1 MQSRIL
7 TATII
12 GLEAKL
18 IEVEVDLENGL
29 RSFTIVGLPDEAV
42 KESKERV
49 SAALKNSGF
58 KPPNQFNKRVTINLA
73 PADLKKQG
81 PIFDVAIALGI
92 LIATEQIKEDIS
104 SCIFIGELSLDGR
117 LRDVKGSI
125 LISFLARQLGIKSL
139 FLPNGNAKEASLNNE
154 VDIYRASDLREL
166 TEKLK
171 QKNQGNIKSYNAPE
185 IEFNEQEK
193 NFTLLDIEGQHLAK
207 RALTI
212 SASGGHNIF
221 MVGPPGAGKS
231 ILAKAL
237 PEIMPNLSKEEYLEI
252 IKILSSNGILS
263 TLNIS
268 RPFVAPHHS
277 ASTASILGGGN
288 TMKPGQIT
296 LAHKGVLFFD
306 ELPEFRRDVLEAL
319 RQPLEDKKI
328 QVTRANYSIT
338 MPADFVF
345 VCAANPCPCGFRD
358 DEKEPCICTMA
369 ELNRYNRKLSGPIL
383 DRMDIWIKVS
393 RVKHKDIRKD
403 IKNENSDKQIIAK
416 IREKVARVRKVQEK
430 RLGKSRVNS
439 SMTPRE
445 IKYLCVLDNESNGI
459 LQNAVDNLGVSM
471 RGYHKIIKVARTIA
485 DLEGEEKILAN
496 HIREA
501 LQYRKPANR

>member
-7 TATII
+7 TATVI
-12 GLEAKL
+12 GLEARL
-18 IEVEVDLENGL
+18 VEVEVDLESGL

-58 KPPNQFNKRVTINLA
+58 KPPSQFNKRITINLA

-92 LIATEQIKEDIS
+92 LIATEQIDENTS
-104 SCIFIGELSLDGR
+104 SSIFIGELSLDGR
-117 LRDVKGSI
+117 LRDVKGAI
-125 LISFLARQLGIKSL
+125 LISFLAIQLGIKSL
-139 FLPNGNAKEASLNNE
+139 FLPNGNALEASLNNK
-154 VDIYRASDLREL
+154 VDIFPANDLREL
-166 TEKLK
+166 VEKLK
-171 QKNQGNIKSYNAPE
+171 QKNQGEIKHYNAPE
-185 IEFNEQEK
+185 IKFNKIEK

-212 SASGGHNIF
+212 AASGGHNIF

-263 TLNIS
+263 SLNIS
-268 RPFVAPHHS
+268 RPFIAPHHS
-277 ASTASILGGGN
+277 ASTASIIGGGN

-345 VCAANPCPCGFRD
+345 VGAANPCPCGWRD
-358 DEKEPCICTMA
+358 DEKEPCICTIA

-393 RVKHKDIRKD
+393 RVKHKDIAKD
-403 IKNENSDKQIIAK
+403 IKNENSDKQIIDK
-416 IREKVARVRKVQEK
+416 IREKVERVRKIQEK
-430 RLGKSRVNS
+430 RLGISRVNS
-439 SMTPRE
+439 SMTPKE
-445 IKYLCVLDNESNGI
+445 IKYLCLLDNESNSI
-459 LQNAVDNLGVSM
+459 LQNAVDNLGISM

-485 DLEGEEKILAN
+485 DLEGEEKISAN

>member
-1 MQSRIL
+1 
-7 TATII
+7 
-12 GLEAKL
+12 
-18 IEVEVDLENGL
+18 
-29 RSFTIVGLPDEAV
+29 
-42 KESKERV
+42 
-49 SAALKNSGF
+49 
-58 KPPNQFNKRVTINLA
+58 
-73 PADLKKQG
+73 
-81 PIFDVAIALGI
+81 
-92 LIATEQIKEDIS
+92 
-104 SCIFIGELSLDGR
+104 
-117 LRDVKGSI
+117 
-125 LISFLARQLGIKSL
+125 
-139 FLPNGNAKEASLNNE
+139 
-154 VDIYRASDLREL
+154 
-166 TEKLK
+166 
-171 QKNQGNIKSYNAPE
+171 
-185 IEFNEQEK
+185 
-193 NFTLLDIEGQHLAK
+193 
-207 RALTI
+207 
-212 SASGGHNIF
+212 

-393 RVKHKDIRKD
+393 RVKHKDIVKN

-416 IREKVARVRKVQEK
+416 IREKVARVRKIQEK
-430 RLGKSRVNS
+430 RLGRSRVNS

-501 LQYRKPANR
+501 LQYRKPANRE